1 MASQPGAIS
10 RETRRQRGQRG
21 ATPQGRQ
28 GATPQGYHRG
38 ATTRRDARK
47 LRSDVRRH
55 QMMISSAAH
64 THAHARAH
72 THTERERERESERE
86 RERERGHLI
95 GENVHNVSC
104 AYVHAFTTEL
114 EKAGCGVLFA
124 MVGLC
129 TLCIYIC
136 TTCIYT
142 W

>member
-1 MASQPGAIS
+1 LASQPGAIS

-72 THTERERERESERE
+72 THRERERERESERE
-86 RERERGHLI
+86 RERER
-95 GENVHNVSC
+95 
-104 AYVHAFTTEL
+104 AFNWG
-114 EKAGCGVLFA
+114 KRP
-124 MVGLC
+124 
-129 TLCIYIC
+129 
-136 TTCIYT
+136 
-142 W
+142 